1 MERSNV
7 YNKKNLRPLT
17 RIAVT
22 FFLRASIKKIKK
34 RKRKKAGW
42 GVGGGGG
49 GRGRKKSSQ
58 ATYIGSTVLLKDK
71 K

>member
-34 RKRKKAGW
+34 EKKKS
-42 GVGGGGG
+42 GVGGGVGG
-49 GRGRKKSSQ
+49 GRS
-58 ATYIGSTVLLKDK
+58 LLKPHI
-71 K
+71 